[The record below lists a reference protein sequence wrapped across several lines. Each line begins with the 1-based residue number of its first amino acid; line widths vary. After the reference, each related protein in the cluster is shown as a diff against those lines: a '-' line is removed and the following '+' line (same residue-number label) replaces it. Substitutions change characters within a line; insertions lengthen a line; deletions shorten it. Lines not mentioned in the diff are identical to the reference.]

1 MYPKTIGNVPAPETR
16 PLARPPKGAPP
27 EGNAKEVTRRRRRV
41 PTAALRDDSVV
52 AHGSFAARQCRST
65 GCRVCRV
72 NVHTQSA
79 QTELGPENCPTAKRG
94 CGKYGRT
101 RALFTRWPL
110 ISEASLPVFQ
120 RGRGRISTIWPN
132 MKFRAHSL
140 DRALLRECLSACFS
154 WPSPP
159 PFRVLGR
166 YPDEEFSP
174 PEQPLARPLWLAH
187 AQHLLSAS
195 SKRSVSWS
203 ARSRRRSRC

>member
-72 NVHTQSA
+72 NVHTQS

-110 ISEASLPVFQ
+110 ISEASLPATGEGKNLHNLAKHEV
-120 RGRGRISTIWPN
+120 SS
-132 MKFRAHSL
+132 AL
-140 DRALLRECLSACFS
+140 DRARPSENACRPASRGHRHRPSECSAAVPTRNS
-154 WPSPP
+154 HHRSS
-159 PFRVLGR
+159 RLLGR
-166 YPDEEFSP
+166 FGWRMPSICSQP
-174 PEQPLARPLWLAH
+174 PQRG
-187 AQHLLSAS
+187 
-195 SKRSVSWS
+195 
-203 ARSRRRSRC
+203 

>member
-140 DRALLRECLSACFS
+140 DRARPSENACRPASRGHRHRPSECSAAVPTRNS
-154 WPSPP
+154 HHRSS
-159 PFRVLGR
+159 RLLGR
-166 YPDEEFSP
+166 FGWRMPSICSQP
-174 PEQPLARPLWLAH
+174 PQRG
-187 AQHLLSAS
+187 
-195 SKRSVSWS
+195 
-203 ARSRRRSRC
+203 